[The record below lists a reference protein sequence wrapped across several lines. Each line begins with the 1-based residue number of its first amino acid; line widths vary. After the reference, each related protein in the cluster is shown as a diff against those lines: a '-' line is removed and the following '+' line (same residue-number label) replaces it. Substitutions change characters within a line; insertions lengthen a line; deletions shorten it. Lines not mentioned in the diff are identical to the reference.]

1 MHILL
6 KKMKILARLLLLIAC
21 GVGSGSATFIDS
33 VAAEKCA
40 PPFFLGSTP
49 YTHGSSV
56 SATIS
61 FEERETNTN
70 TKDKEKCTGTHGCDD
85 KKVDTKTK
93 DSSAANLRKF
103 NFICH
108 EAKLCNSRGYEPG
121 TLQSD
126 QAWTM
131 SEYACSI
138 VSSIHHT
145 LFDIDISLSQH
156 VSFLTSFLVT

>member
-1 MHILL
+1 ML

-21 GVGSGSATFIDS
+21 GVGSGSATLIDDS

-40 PPFFLGSTP
+40 PPFFLGSGAP
-49 YTHGSSV
+49 YTLGSSV

-70 TKDKEKCTGTHGCDD
+70 TKDEEKCTGTHGCDD
-85 KKVDTKTK
+85 KKVDTKTT
-93 DSSAANLRKF
+93 DSSASNLRKF

-108 EAKLCNSRGYEPG
+108 EAKLCNRRGYEPG

-138 VSSIHHT
+138 VSSALSIH
-145 LFDIDISLSQH
+145 S
-156 VSFLTSFLVT
+156 V

>member
-1 MHILL
+1 
-6 KKMKILARLLLLIAC
+6 MKIFTRLLLLIAC
-21 GVGSGSATFIDS
+21 GADADSGSATFIDS

-40 PPFFLGSTP
+40 PPFVLGSAP
-49 YTHGSSV
+49 YTLGSFA

-61 FEERETNTN
+61 FEERETNSN
-70 TKDKEKCTGTHGCDD
+70 TKGKEKCTGTHGCDD
-85 KKVDTKTK
+85 KKVDTKTT

-108 EAKLCNSRGYEPG
+108 EAKLCNRRGYEPG

-126 QAWTM
+126 QAWTK

-138 VSSIHHT
+138 VSSALTIH
-145 LFDIDISLSQH
+145 S
-156 VSFLTSFLVT
+156 V

>member
-6 KKMKILARLLLLIAC
+6 KKMKTFARLLLLLIAC
-21 GVGSGSATFIDS
+21 GADSGSATFIDS

-40 PPFFLGSTP
+40 PPFVLGSAP
-49 YTHGSSV
+49 YTLGSSV

-85 KKVDTKTK
+85 KKVDTKTT
-93 DSSAANLRKF
+93 DSSAAILRTF

-108 EAKLCNSRGYEPG
+108 EAKLCNRRGYEPG
-121 TLQSD
+121 TLQSG
-126 QAWTM
+126 QAWTK

-138 VSSIHHT
+138 VSSA
-145 LFDIDISLSQH
+145 
-156 VSFLTSFLVT
+156 LTILCLILLIYHNTSPSS

>member
-1 MHILL
+1 
-6 KKMKILARLLLLIAC
+6 MKILARLLLLIAC
-21 GVGSGSATFIDS
+21 GPDSGSATFIDS

-40 PPFFLGSTP
+40 PPFVLGSAP

-70 TKDKEKCTGTHGCDD
+70 TKDKDKEKCTGTHGCDD
-85 KKVDTKTK
+85 EKVDTKTT

-108 EAKLCNSRGYEPG
+108 EPILCNSRGYEPG
-121 TLQSD
+121 TLQSG
-126 QAWTM
+126 QAWTK
-131 SEYACSI
+131 SEFACSI
-138 VSSIHHT
+138 VSSVHT
-145 LFDIDISLSQH
+145 ILCLILLIYH
-156 VSFLTSFLVT
+156 YHNTSPTS